1 MQAEGDFRQLAIKNF
16 YSAEGKEIL
25 DLFVK
30 PVLSNSICYDRLTGY
45 FSVNALVSVAEGL
58 EQLFRK
64 NGKMRLV
71 IGIHDVPL
79 DLVTAWTMGNLLPA
93 DLVEECKKRLISE
106 VGYLVNQVEKNAITT
121 IGWMM
126 KLNLLEV
133 RVASPRN
140 SSGIYHQKR
149 MIFRDSIGN
158 TIAGTGSLN
167 ETRGGQNNIE
177 EMHFNFSWN
186 SDPSMI
192 EPLTSSFQR
201 IWDGEDEA
209 VEIHQLDESFT
220 TVLLRTLGN
229 PANPLE
235 GELEKKVL
243 ATRNKTGITKEILDL
258 ALKSSMYA
266 PNNILNAALYPHQER
281 VYSETLNR
289 WPIRVLMADEVGL
302 GKTLEAGAVIAY
314 MHKVQKISTIT
325 ILAPAGLLS
334 QWQDEMSKHFNLE
347 FWKWNSGARNYE
359 SKGHIWGESSGF
371 AGPST
376 PKLRL
381 ISAQWARQN
390 IELFSDDLP
399 EMLLVDEAH
408 AARVQID
415 NYGNHK
421 STMLWRLLDRVK
433 EKIPHLVLMTA
444 TPMQTH
450 PGEYHSLLKI
460 LGLPTPWDRF
470 DMYEKSLKIIAQSNE
485 KPTLQDAADIS
496 TLVLTTFQSSEWF
509 PKIFNEFEYA
519 QILELQALA
528 EASPFE
534 RASLVNRNYEVFRRI
549 LMKIH
554 PANFLTCR
562 NTKSGLEEFGYKFPT
577 RKFTA
582 PAVKMSP
589 EHTRFELHLEAY
601 LSNGY
606 GRSEMAIRPADS
618 FPIGFAKSTYY
629 QRLVS
634 SLFAAHKSLTRRRD
648 KLMQILD
655 GLRAGNYE
663 EINQYFNL
671 LADDDEG
678 FDEGFEQ
685 LDGFAIERVKLLEVL
700 QHVTY
705 EIALE
710 AQTLSDLVKELEA
723 LGDDLSSHDPKFIEA
738 ISQLDSKVQIAPV
751 LVFSRYTDTLEGF
764 LDYFKKSELATRIDG
779 YSLYTGNNVW
789 IYQSGVTTEATK
801 GDVTDALE
809 EGKIRIV
816 FCSDAASEGLN
827 LQSAQSII
835 NLDVPWNPARLE
847 QRIGRIARLG
857 QKATEV
863 EIVNLWYPR
872 SVEAQMYRRLLQ
884 RRDEYQIAVGE
895 FPEIFGSAIKA
906 AVGDRLSN
914 GGQLVDPVAELNEM
928 RNHFQR
934 VALEAVWQNNKIDLP
949 PSKVL
954 REDLLKF
961 IEQAIRVG
969 DKDFSQYQFTADVGR
984 RGSLTLSSPSLMAA
998 VETQFELKKSAN
1010 WLELGVFESNQ
1021 GPLFF
1026 GIRFPDSQLRILKV
1040 NSLGSILLAAI
1051 GIQSLADFHFSTISF
1066 NWERVIWAVNEATN
1080 SEYLVPQHT
1089 HGTTMRN
1096 LAVKPFLERD
1106 FENIDFRVLG
1116 NVWVGSNEG

>member
-1 MQAEGDFRQLAIKNF
+1 MQAEGDFRKLGIKNF

-25 DLFVK
+25 ELFVR
-30 PVLSNSICYDRLTGY
+30 PVLGQSISYDRLTGY

-71 IGIHDVPL
+71 IGIHDVPM

-93 DLVEECKKRLISE
+93 DLVEECKKRLITE

-126 KLNLLEV
+126 KLDLLEV

-140 SSGIYHQKR
+140 TSGIYHQKR

-209 VEIHQLDESFT
+209 VEIHELDDSFT
-220 TVLLRTLGN
+220 TALLRTLGN
-229 PANPLE
+229 PANPLAAIE
-235 GELEKKVL
+235 EKVS
-243 ATRNKTGITKEILDL
+243 TNSSGITKEILEL
-258 ALKSSMYA
+258 AIQSTLHA
-266 PNNILNAALYPHQER
+266 PNSILNAALYPHQER
-281 VYSETLNR
+281 VYSEALNR

-314 MHKVQKISTIT
+314 MHQIQKISSIT

-347 FWKWNSGARNYE
+347 FWKWNSGLRAYE
-359 SKGHIWGESSGF
+359 SKGVIWAKSTGFVGEL
-371 AGPST
+371 T
-376 PKLRL
+376 PRLKLV
-381 ISAQWARQN
+381 SAQWARQN
-390 IELFSDDLP
+390 SEIFKDDLP

-421 STMLWRLLDRVK
+421 STMLWRLLDQVK
-433 EKIPHLVLMTA
+433 EMVPHLVLMTA
-444 TPMQTH
+444 TPMQIH

-460 LGLPTPWDRF
+460 LGLPAPWDRF

-496 TLVLTTFQSSEWF
+496 TLVLTTFQRNEWF
-509 PKIFNEFEYA
+509 PKIFNESEYA
-519 QILELQALA
+519 KILELQGLA
-528 EASPFE
+528 EANPFE
-534 RASLVNRNYEVFRRI
+534 RANLVNKNFEAFRRI

-582 PAVKMSP
+582 PEVKMSAA
-589 EHTRFELHLEAY
+589 HARFELHLEAY

-648 KLMQILD
+648 KLAQILD
-655 GLRAGNYE
+655 GLKEGNYE
-663 EINQYFNL
+663 AINQYFNL
-671 LADDDEG
+671 LADDDGEG

-700 QHVTY
+700 EHVKY

-710 AQTLSDLVKELEA
+710 VQTLSDLVKELDA
-723 LGDDLSSHDPKFIEA
+723 LGEDLSSHDPKFIEA
-738 ISQLDSKVQIAPV
+738 IRQLTSKVQIAPV

-764 LDYFKKSELATRIDG
+764 LDFFKKSDLANDVDG
-779 YSLYTGNNVW
+779 YSLYTGNDVW
-789 IYQSGVTTEATK
+789 ISQFGVTKEATK
-801 GDVTDALE
+801 VDVTDALE

-863 EIVNLWYPR
+863 EIINLWYPR

-884 RRDEYQIAVGE
+884 RREEYQIAVGE

-914 GGQLVDPVAELNEM
+914 VGHVVDPVAELNEM

-934 VALEAVWQNNKIDLP
+934 VALEAVWQKSAIDLP
-949 PSKVL
+949 PSKAQ
-954 REDLLKF
+954 REELLKF
-961 IEQAIRVG
+961 IEQAICVSEI
-969 DKDFSQYQFTADVGR
+969 DFSQFYFTSEVGR

-998 VETQFELKKSAN
+998 AETRFEVTRTTS
-1010 WLELGVFESNQ
+1010 WYELGVFEKE
-1021 GPLFF
+1021 GKPLLF
-1026 GIRFPDSQLRILKV
+1026 GVRFPNSQFKILKV
-1040 NSLGSILLAAI
+1040 NSLGAILLAAI
-1051 GIQSLADFHFSTISF
+1051 GFQSLKDFHFSTIYF
-1066 NWERVIWAVNEATN
+1066 NPERINWALNEATN
-1080 SEYLVPQHT
+1080 SEYLVPKHA
-1089 HGTTMRN
+1089 HGTTMKS
-1096 LAVKPFLERD
+1096 LSVKPYLEMD
-1106 FENIDFRVLG
+1106 FENVEFRVLG